1 MGNRDEITAPV
12 VNSLELDNVE
22 LPPSSGEL
30 IKISQGC
37 IAISLAN
44 LTDDQI
50 AGVRSAVP
58 GVEAD
63 LSVAIDRIKK
73 RRARMVIQK
82 DNLLEL
88 KDGIEGGAAS
98 IGSLYVY
105 AAPAIR
111 SCPSASQAA
120 RLAKEGSDI
129 VHARL
134 NEIEYQLDLI
144 EAADLVLGQQERD
157 LSGAMTVLD
166 EIMISLPR

>member
-1 MGNRDEITAPV
+1 MGNRNEVTAPIT
-12 VNSLELDNVE
+12 NSLELDNIE
-22 LPPSSGEL
+22 LPPSSAE
-30 IKISQGC
+30 ITNISQGC
-37 IAISLAN
+37 IASSLVN

-58 GVEAD
+58 DVEAD

-82 DNLLEL
+82 DNLLDL

-98 IGSLYVY
+98 ISSLYLY
-105 AAPAIR
+105 ASPAIR

-120 RLAKEGSDI
+120 RLSKEGSDI

-134 NEIEYQLDLI
+134 NEIEYQLELI
-144 EAADLVLGQQERD
+144 EAADLVLGAQERD